1 MSDAKRL
8 VLIDGHALAYRAYF
22 ALMRSNFSTKDGRPT
37 GAVYGF
43 TRMILEIIRRQK
55 PECMA
60 VSFDRPK
67 ATFRHE
73 AFEGYKAQRKPMADD
88 LISQMQPL
96 RDVVKAFDIPVYELD
111 GYEADDVIGTIA
123 TQASAKGY
131 EVLIVTGD
139 RDAFQLVDANVRVLL
154 PTMGVSE
161 LEVFGPAEVEAK
173 MGVRPDQ
180 IIHYKAIAGDSSDNI
195 PGVPGIG
202 DKGAITLLK
211 EFGDLESIYAN
222 LTAVKGKTQDKLRDG
237 EASAR
242 MSLSLATIDRHVPID
257 FNWEACHLTMPDL
270 AKLTAVLEDLEFTS
284 IIRQL
289 PSTLA
294 VFGAVPGA
302 APVPAG
308 VGGGA
313 KAASPTSGGLFDGL
327 ASDAAPVVT
336 VARPLDLQ
344 VTIVDT
350 PELLAELGE
359 AMAQATSFTYD
370 TETDSLNSV
379 QCKIVGLAIAVGG
392 PEAKD
397 CRCFYVPVGHDEGKQ
412 LGWEQVRQVVA
423 PHFADPAKGK
433 VAHNAKFDLNVLC
446 RHGLACG
453 GVTFDTMIADYLVYS
468 GRASHALKE
477 LAWEHLRYEQTE
489 IKALIGTGAKAI
501 TMAQVSIE
509 KAAPYA
515 AADVAVTTELRA
527 FLEPKLTELNQA
539 RLFAE
544 VELPLIEVLVAMEQ
558 HGVKLDTDYMK
569 GLSVRLGDRIKALET
584 KIHEMAGEA
593 FNINSPKQLSVI
605 LFEKL
610 QLPVVKR
617 TKTGPSTD
625 ASVLEELSASH
636 EIVRELLE
644 YRQLVK
650 LKGTYVDAIPE
661 LVNPRTGR
669 VHTSYNQTVAATGR
683 LSSQDPNLQN
693 IPIRT
698 QEGREIR
705 RAFLPSQP
713 GWVILSAD
721 YSQIELRILAHV
733 TQDPVFLD
741 AFRRD
746 LDIHTVTAAQV
757 FGVPIEAVTSDMRRK
772 AKTTNF
778 GIIYGQSEFGLAR
791 TLNIP
796 RKEAKEFIDKF
807 NEQYAGVRH
816 YLIGTL
822 AAAKRQGYVE
832 TLSGRRRYIPEV
844 TSSNGTLRQFGER
857 MAINAPIQ
865 GTAADI
871 IKIAMV
877 QLYPRLEGLPVA
889 MLLQVHDELVF
900 EVDPARLEEVTAIV
914 KDTMEGAFQ
923 LDVPL
928 RVDVH
933 AGASWM
939 EAK

>member
-1 MSDAKRL
+1 MSEAKRL

-37 GAVYGF
+37 GALYGF
-43 TRMILEIIRRQK
+43 TRMIMEIIRKQK
-55 PECMA
+55 PQCMA

-73 AFEGYKAQRKPMADD
+73 AYADYKAQRKPMADD
-88 LISQMQPL
+88 LISQMAPL
-96 RDVVKAFDIPVYELD
+96 RDLVSAFDIPIYEID
-111 GYEADDVIGTIA
+111 GYEADDVIGTISTA
-123 TQASAKGY
+123 ASAKGY

-139 RDAFQLVDANVRVLL
+139 RDAFQLVDENVRVLL

-161 LEVFGPAEVEAK
+161 LEVFGPPEVEAK

-202 DKGAITLLK
+202 DKGAINLLK
-211 EFGDLESIYAN
+211 EFDNLDNLYAH
-222 LTAVKGKTQDKLRDG
+222 LAEVKGKTQDKLRDG

-242 MSLSLATIDRHVPID
+242 MSLKLATIDREVPID
-257 FNWEACHLTMPDL
+257 FDWESCHLTMPDL
-270 AKLTAVLEDLEFTS
+270 QKLTAVLENFEFHS

-294 VFGAVPGA
+294 VFGQVPGA
-302 APVPAG
+302 APLPVG
-308 VGGGA
+308 VGA
-313 KAASPTSGGLFDGL
+313 SAPARAAAAGTLFDGVAL
-327 ASDAAPVVT
+327 EAAPVVS
-336 VARPLDLQ
+336 VARPLELQ
-344 VTIVDT
+344 TTIVDT

-359 AMAQATSFTYD
+359 ALASAEAFTYD
-370 TETDSLNSV
+370 TETDGLASV
-379 QCKIVGLAIAVGG
+379 QCNLVGLAIAVGG

-397 CRCFYVPVGHDEGKQ
+397 CRCFYVPIGHDAGRQ
-412 LGWEQVRQVVA
+412 LPWEQVKSVIA

-446 RHGLACG
+446 RYGLACG

-489 IKALIGTGAKAI
+489 IKSLIGTGAKAI
-501 TMAQVSIE
+501 TMAQVPIE

-527 FLEPKLTELNQA
+527 FLEPKLAELNQEK
-539 RLFAE
+539 LFHD
-544 VELPLIEVLVAMEQ
+544 VELPLITVLVAMEQ
-558 HGVKLDTDYMK
+558 HGVKLDIAYMK
-569 GLSVRLGDRIKALET
+569 DLSGRLGERIKALET

-610 QLPVVKR
+610 QLPVIKR

-661 LVNPRTGR
+661 LVNPKTGR

-713 GWVILSAD
+713 GWVLLSAD

-733 TQDPVFLD
+733 TQDPVFLK
-741 AFRRD
+741 AFQED
-746 LDIHTVTAAQV
+746 KDIHTVTAAEI
-757 FGVPIEAVTSDMRRK
+757 FGVPLDQVTKEMRNK

-778 GIIYGQSEFGLAR
+778 GIIYGQSSFGLAR
-791 TLNIP
+791 TLGIP
-796 RKEAKEFIDKF
+796 PKEAKEFIDKF
-807 NEQYAGVRH
+807 NEKYAGVRN

-877 QLYPRLEGLPVA
+877 RLYPKLEGLPVS

-914 KDTMEGAFQ
+914 RETMESAFE

-928 RVDVH
+928 RIDVH
-933 AGASWM
+933 SGPTWM
-939 EAK
+939 DAK